1 MMKSHDI
8 ELKIVERCYGYHSS
22 PSLIWAKIWP
32 RKRTIVLQARRSIP
46 ERDNN
51 AGFVCTMRGSIV
63 GTSVSQTFQDVTLER
78 ERFIRR
84 HFAPSMILVLDC
96 PLPRSNI
103 CDLAE

>member
-22 PSLIWAKIWP
+22 PSLICAKIWP
-32 RKRTIVLQARRSIP
+32 RKRTIVMQARRSIP

-63 GTSVSQTFQDVTLER
+63 GISTSVSQTFQDATLR
-78 ERFIRR
+78 EIHSASFRTQ
-84 HFAPSMILVLDC
+84 
-96 PLPRSNI
+96 
-103 CDLAE
+103 